1 MSRYFSI
8 FDVGQEILDSVQ
20 NAVNSGDFSGLN
32 RDIRNTINGA
42 GGSRH
47 WTVDTGEGRSAGPSG
62 QASRQSG
69 MNGQTGKRG
78 ARGDRRDAGTA
89 SQPPVPYVA
98 SAPGSVSGIVMEA
111 VGFPLAAVFGIV
123 AMGSAG
129 FLFTPGLLLAGEILV
144 SVFGALSLTGLGVG
158 LKGFSLRGRARRF
171 KRYVEQMKGRGY
183 CSFEELSRAVGR
195 KKDYVIRD
203 VRRMIDRR
211 FFLEAHIDEQQT
223 CLMLTDEVFG
233 QYKQAQES
241 MRRRQEQEESVRKEQ
256 ERREANPDLNAEGR
270 KILKEGYAYI
280 RHIHQCNDDIP
291 GEEISRKLSRL
302 EMIMTRIFDQV
313 EKQPELAEDLHKFM
327 NYYLPTTAKLVDAY
341 RELDAQPVE
350 GENIRKTKR
359 EIEETLDTINEA
371 FEKLLDS
378 FFEDKAWD
386 ISSDINVMKT
396 MLKQEGLTG
405 RDFAKE

>member
-1 MSRYFSI
+1 MSRYFNV

-47 WTVDTGEGRSAGPSG
+47 WTVDTGQGYG
-62 QASRQSG
+62 QS
-69 MNGQTGKRG
+69 T
-78 ARGDRRDAGTA
+78 RRDSSKAKARPRREEGTVQ
-89 SQPPVPYVA
+89 QPPAPYV
-98 SAPGSVSGIVMEA
+98 SSVPGKVSGIVMEA

-123 AMGSAG
+123 AVGSTG

-144 SVFGALSLTGLGVG
+144 SIFGALSLTGLGVALRG
-158 LKGFSLRGRARRF
+158 VSLRGRARRF
-171 KRYVEQMKGRGY
+171 AKYVRQLKGHGY
-183 CSFEELSRAVGR
+183 CSFEELSRAVGK

-203 VRRMIDRR
+203 VRRMIERR

-223 CLMLTDEVFG
+223 CLMLTDEVYN

-241 MRRRQEQEESVRKEQ
+241 MRRREEQQEAVRKEQ
-256 ERREANPDLNAEGR
+256 KRREANPDLNAEGR
-270 KILKEGYAYI
+270 EILKEGYAYI
-280 RHIHQCNDDIP
+280 RHIHKCNEDIP

-327 NYYLPTTAKLVDAY
+327 SYYLPTTAKLVEAY

-350 GENIRKTKR
+350 GENIKKTKR
-359 EIEETLDTINEA
+359 EIEDTLDTINEA

-405 RDFAKE
+405 QDFAKD

>member
-1 MSRYFSI
+1 MSRYFNI

-42 GGSRH
+42 NGSRH
-47 WTVDTGEGRSAGPSG
+47 WTVDTGQGRSAGPSG
-62 QASRQSG
+62 RQGSG
-69 MNGQTGKRG
+69 SSGKSAGRS
-78 ARGDRRDAGTA
+78 ARGEWHNAGTV
-89 SQPPVPYVA
+89 SQPPAPYVA
-98 SAPGSVSGIVMEA
+98 SVPGRVSGIVMEA

-158 LKGFSLRGRARRF
+158 IKGLSLRGRARRF
-171 KRYVEQMKGRGY
+171 RRYVEQLKGRGY
-183 CSFEELSRAVGR
+183 CSFDELARAVGK
-195 KKDYVIRD
+195 KKDYVVRD
-203 VRRMIDRR
+203 VRGMINRR

-223 CLMLTDEVFG
+223 CLMLTDEVYG
-233 QYKQAQES
+233 QYRQAQES
-241 MRRRQEQEESVRKEQ
+241 MRRRQEQEENVRKEQ

-280 RHIHQCNDDIP
+280 RHIHQCNDEIP

-327 NYYLPTTAKLVDAY
+327 HYYLPTTAKLVEAY

-350 GENIRKTKR
+350 GENIKKTKQ
-359 EIEETLDTINEA
+359 EIEDTLDTINEA

>member
-1 MSRYFSI
+1 MSRYFNV
-8 FDVGQEILDSVQ
+8 FDIGQEILDSVQ

-47 WTVDTGEGRSAGPSG
+47 WTVDTGRSGKST
-62 QASRQSG
+62 RQSSG
-69 MNGQTGKRG
+69 GRQAKSRD
-78 ARGDRRDAGTA
+78 ARGEWRDAGTVR
-89 SQPPVPYVA
+89 QPPAPYVT
-98 SAPGSVSGIVMEA
+98 SAPGRVSGIVMEA
-111 VGFPLAAVFGIV
+111 VGFPLAAIFGIV

-144 SVFGALSLTGLGVG
+144 SIFGALALTGLGVG
-158 LKGFSLRGRARRF
+158 LKGFFLRGRARRF
-171 KRYVEQMKGRGY
+171 RRYVERLKGRGY
-183 CSFEELSRAVGR
+183 CSFEELSRAVGK

-223 CLMLTDEVFG
+223 CLMLTDEVYD
-233 QYKQAQES
+233 QYRQAQES
-241 MRRRQEQEESVRKEQ
+241 MRRRQEQEESVRREQ

-270 KILKEGYAYI
+270 KVLKEGYAYI

-327 NYYLPTTAKLVDAY
+327 NYYLPTTAKLVEAY

-350 GENIRKTKR
+350 GENIRKTKQ
-359 EIEETLDTINEA
+359 EIEDTLDTINEA